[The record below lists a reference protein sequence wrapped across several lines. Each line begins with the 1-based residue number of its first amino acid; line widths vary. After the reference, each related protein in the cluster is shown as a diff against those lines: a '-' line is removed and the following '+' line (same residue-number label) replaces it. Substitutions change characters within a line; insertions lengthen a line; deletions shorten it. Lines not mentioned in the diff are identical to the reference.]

1 MPRISPFEAL
11 VYDADVS
18 GPLDTVTTPPYDVI
32 SEARKREFLTV
43 PYGIA
48 RLDLPGASDPVAS
61 VDDGDPYETAGAL
74 LRSWQAEGALRRLD
88 AAFHAYE
95 MRVTEGGGR
104 RVRGIL
110 CALELEPWGGG
121 VLPHERTLPGP
132 LEDRLRL
139 LRATHTHLSPIYG
152 TVAGPCPELADL
164 LDRAM
169 ARPPDAEAMDEQGVR
184 HRRWTVPPDGSIGRW
199 MLDEPLLIADGHH
212 RYTTALAFRDEMRT
226 VSGAGAWDGVLA
238 LIVDAGTEHLPVQ
251 PFHRVQLHG
260 PVPDLGRPMPSLEAV
275 MDALSDDELLVG
287 IVRSGD
293 PGTGFRLLELRGDP
307 PTVRVLHH
315 ELLDGVVP
323 IDALRFTPD
332 PMEALEAVRDERAV
346 AAYLLPPTTTER
358 IRAVIDRGERLPP
371 KSTYF
376 WPKPRTGMVLMPLDP
391 APVTPRRA
399 APTS

>member
-11 VYDADVS
+11 VYDPDVS
-18 GPLDTVTTPPYDVI
+18 GPLDRVTTPPYDVI
-32 SEARKREFLTV
+32 SEARKREFLSV

-48 RLDLPGASDPVAS
+48 RLDLPVVSEPV
-61 VDDGDPYETAGAL
+61 VPVGTGDPYEMAGSL
-74 LRSWQAEGALRRLD
+74 LRSWQAKGALRRLD
-88 AAFHAYE
+88 AAYHAYE
-95 MRVTEGGGR
+95 MRVMEGGER
-104 RVRGIL
+104 CVRGIL

-152 TVAGPCPELADL
+152 TIAGPCPELAGL
-164 LDRAM
+164 LDRTM
-169 ARPPDAEAMDEQGVR
+169 TRPPDAEAMDEQGVR

-212 RYTTALAFRDEMRT
+212 RYTTALAFRDEMRI
-226 VSGAGAWDGVLA
+226 VSGAGAWDRVLS

-260 PVPDLGRPMPSLEAV
+260 PVPDLGRPMPSLEAL

-287 IVRSGD
+287 IVRPG
-293 PGTGFRLLELRGDP
+293 PGTEFRLLELRGDP
-307 PTVRVLHH
+307 PAVRVLHH

-323 IDALRFTPD
+323 VDALRFTPD
-332 PMEALEAVRDERAV
+332 PLEALETVRDERAI

-358 IRAVIDRGERLPP
+358 IRGVIDRGERLPP

-376 WPKPRTGMVLMPLDP
+376 WPKPRTGMVLMPLDR
-391 APVTPRRA
+391 APVSPRRA